1 MNTPPLPIS
10 PARTVDANTGGGRES
25 GVAGTP
31 FSQVLSDEMA
41 SQRNAQADRA
51 PADKSAAAADAA
63 HAEAAPEAA
72 AATAADAAVAAEA
85 APAEPLDP
93 ALLASLPDAAAL
105 FGAGVTPLATPGSM
119 PAPVPTGDADG
130 SIEAAPTPAFA
141 ASRPGRLLPQ
151 RADPQ
156 AGGMAAPPLRADA
169 GPAAGNGVAPATAG
183 APAMPL
189 AAAAQTDAAGVT
201 VEPGFEQM
209 LHAAQR
215 SAESLQQSAIRP
227 GAEAA
232 QPRLAP
238 AVGSS
243 AWGQALGEH
252 VVWMTAS
259 AQQSATLTL
268 NPPHLGPLQV
278 VLNMSNDQAVANF
291 FAAQPEVR
299 QALESALPR
308 LKDMLNDAG
317 IQLQQATVS
326 ADTSP
331 QQQDAHAPR
340 PPRRA
345 AGLSDDAPGLAGAS
359 ALPAPRV
366 GRGLVDTF
374 A

>member
-1 MNTPPLPIS
+1 
-10 PARTVDANTGGGRES
+10 
-25 GVAGTP
+25 
-31 FSQVLSDEMA
+31 
-41 SQRNAQADRA
+41 
-51 PADKSAAAADAA
+51 
-63 HAEAAPEAA
+63 
-72 AATAADAAVAAEA
+72 
-85 APAEPLDP
+85 
-93 ALLASLPDAAAL
+93 
-105 FGAGVTPLATPGSM
+105 
-119 PAPVPTGDADG
+119 
-130 SIEAAPTPAFA
+130 
-141 ASRPGRLLPQ
+141 
-151 RADPQ
+151 
-156 AGGMAAPPLRADA
+156 
-169 GPAAGNGVAPATAG
+169 
-183 APAMPL
+183 MPL

>member
-1 MNTPPLPIS
+1 MNTTSTPIS
-10 PARTVDANTGGGRES
+10 PTRAVDANTGSPRES
-25 GVAGTP
+25 AAAGTP

-41 SQRNAQADRA
+41 SQRNAEAERASADQGAAA
-51 PADKSAAAADAA
+51 PAAART
-63 HAEAAPEAA
+63 EAAPETAEATATDAA
-72 AATAADAAVAAEA
+72 AATEATPA
-85 APAEPLDP
+85 APPDP
-93 ALLASLPDAAAL
+93 ALLATLPDAAAL
-105 FGAGVTPLATPGSM
+105 LGAVVPPLAA
-119 PAPVPTGDADG
+119 PATVPADVPTGDADG
-130 SIEAAPTPAFA
+130 SIEAAPTTAFA
-141 ASRPGRLLPQ
+141 AARPGRLLPQ
-151 RADPQ
+151 RADMQ
-156 AGGMAAPPLRADA
+156 AGGMAAPALRADA
-169 GPAAGNGVAPATAG
+169 GPAAGHGTATPAAS

-189 AAAAQTDAAGVT
+189 AAAAQPDKASVAF
-201 VEPGFEQM
+201 EAGFEQM

-215 SAESLQQSAIRP
+215 SAEPLQQAVARL

-238 AVGSS
+238 TVGSS

-259 AQQSATLTL
+259 SQQTATLTL

-278 VLNMSNDQAVANF
+278 VLNLSNDQAVANF

-299 QALESALPR
+299 HALESALPR

-340 PPRRA
+340 PPQRA
-345 AGLSDDAPGLAGAS
+345 AGLRDEAAGLADT
-359 ALPAPRV
+359 LPLAAPRV